1 MKEHKKNWN
10 KTWLIWATTLGATSI
25 ALGALGAHA
34 LREVLDTRGLEGFN
48 SAVRYQMYSAIVL
61 MILGF
66 VNPNSKFMKR
76 GAQFIFIGTLMFSVS
91 IYLLLFFK
99 HIEIAYSY
107 LGPITP
113 LGGIFM
119 ILGWIFL
126 ALGTRK

>member
-1 MKEHKKNWN
+1 MKEHKENWN
-10 KTWLIWATTLGATSI
+10 RKLLLWAFLLGGMSI

-34 LREVLDTRGLEGFN
+34 LREVLDQRALEGFH

-61 MILGF
+61 LVLGF
-66 VNPNSKFMKR
+66 VNPKSKFMKR
-76 GAQFIFIGTLMFSVS
+76 GSLFILIGTLLFSCS
-91 IYLLLFFK
+91 IYLLLLFK
-99 HIEIAYSY
+99 NLDLPYAY

-126 ALGTRK
+126 AVGTRK